1 MQAGEFGELPGAFGR
16 SKDLVSIVLGSGVS
30 DLAREVEVEAKVEY
44 ESIRGLPAPTV
55 PGHGGCLIKGT
66 LGGADVL
73 VAQGRVH
80 LYEGVAAREVAALV
94 RLLHSIGSKTVIFT
108 NAAGLICPDFQVGR
122 WMLIRDH
129 LNLTGT
135 SPLRGS
141 SSFVDMT
148 EIYTPAIA
156 DLVVKEACDLAIP
169 LHEGVYAG
177 VPGPQYETPA
187 EVRMLRTLGAD
198 AVGMSTVLEAIQAR
212 ALGMNICGLSCLT
225 NWGAGILPEKLSHA
239 DVLHAGQKAVSM
251 LSRLLISV
259 LPKLSVPL

>member
-1 MQAGEFGELPGAFGR
+1 MQSGEFGELPAAFGQC
-16 SKDLVSIVLGSGVS
+16 KDSISIVLGSGLS
-30 DLAREVEVEAKVEY
+30 DLIRGVEVEAKVEY
-44 ESIRGLPAPTV
+44 EAIRGLPAPTV
-55 PGHGGCLIKGT
+55 PGHGGCLIKGS
-66 LGGADVL
+66 LGGTSV
-73 VAQGRVH
+73 VIAQGRVH
-80 LYEGVAAREVAALV
+80 LYEGRAPREVTALV
-94 RLLHSIGSKTVIFT
+94 RLFHSIGSKTVIFT
-108 NAAGLICPDFQVGR
+108 NAAGLIGPDFQVGR

-129 LNLTGT
+129 LNLTGA

-141 SSFVDMT
+141 DGFVDMT
-148 EIYTPAIA
+148 DTYSPAIA

-169 LHEGVYAG
+169 LHEGIYAG

-187 EVRMLRTLGAD
+187 EVRMLRMLGAD

-212 ALGMNICGLSCLT
+212 ALGMDVCGFSCLA

-239 DVLHAGQKAVSM
+239 DVLHAGQKAVNM